1 MTAEDLK
8 AISNLMDQKLAPV
21 IHRLDQ
27 MDQKMAPVIQRL
39 DQMDQKIVPV
49 IQRLDQMD
57 QKMASVIQRLDQLE
71 ESNEEIRNGVNSL
84 IGWAEK
90 VSMAA
95 TFPLPDIDD

>member
-8 AISNLMDQKLAPV
+8 AISDLMDLKLAP
-21 IHRLDQ
+21 IIDRLD
-27 MDQKMAPVIQRL
+27 R
-39 DQMDQKIVPV
+39 
-49 IQRLDQMD
+49 
-57 QKMASVIQRLDQLE
+57 LE
-71 ESNEEIRNGVNSL
+71 EGNEEVRNGVNSL